1 MRHALIAA
9 DDARMTHDTPWLV
22 VGAGGASRDRTGD
35 LLVANQTLSQ
45 LSYGPL
51 RSDSLEPE
59 GRAGAVQYTRCRPS
73 F

>member
-1 MRHALIAA
+1 
-9 DDARMTHDTPWLV
+9 
-22 VGAGGASRDRTGD
+22 
-35 LLVANQTLSQ
+35 
-45 LSYGPL
+45 L